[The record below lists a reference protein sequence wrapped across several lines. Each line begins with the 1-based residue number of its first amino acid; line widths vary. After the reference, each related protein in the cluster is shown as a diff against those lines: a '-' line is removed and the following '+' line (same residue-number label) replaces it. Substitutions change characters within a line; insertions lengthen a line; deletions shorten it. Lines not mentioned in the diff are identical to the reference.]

1 MEIACT
7 LIECLKRVDVVFPL
21 RPLTEGKP
29 LYSLAAVD
37 TTPHSRFDSKF
48 IRSKVAI

>member
-7 LIECLKRVDVVFPL
+7 LIERLKRVDVIFPL
-21 RPLTEGKP
+21 RSYTEGKP
-29 LYSLAAVD
+29 LYGLTAVD